1 MADWGRTTATTIA
14 RYVQGE
20 EVNVMRDH
28 PLLALLQSRGR
39 VEFNVSGS
47 TVEKRVRYKQA
58 PLVGYADG
66 DTLSY
71 TRRNRWVVAVL
82 DHRGYYVSDSYG
94 KKEKLANRGKE
105 RVIDLV
111 GGMAERLMDDI
122 KDNFAMQLYGDGN
135 AVGSEKFICGLET
148 LFGNGGAAVQG
159 YVATPSDTYA
169 GLDTTLAAKGGSWT
183 TSGGN
188 STWPMGRGSTEYDY
202 FSPLI
207 VDYTDTAWAAAT
219 KTWANTCVEAL
230 RFGLTYT
237 EKNVSAKGKTDLVQL
252 DRELYRQF
260 LDNRDALQQINVNK
274 GSPAGLVDLGFKDA
288 INFDGASLMRGY
300 GLPYYNSAPVGY
312 GLNVDHMQLWSMQGQ
327 LFVPTMYDDYE
338 TKSTNMD
345 VDYLGNLWVN
355 PRYQFTL
362 RKVT

>member
-1 MADWGRTTATTIA
+1 MAEWGRTTATTIA

-20 EVNVMRDH
+20 ENNTMRDH
-28 PLLALLQSRGR
+28 PLLALLQERGR

-66 DTLSY
+66 DTLTY
-71 TRRNRWVVAVL
+71 TRRNRWVVASL

-105 RVIDLV
+105 QVVDLV
-111 GGMAERLMDDI
+111 GGMAERLMEDI
-122 KDNFAMQLYGDGN
+122 RENFAMQLYVDGN
-135 AVGSEKFICGLET
+135 ATGNEKFLCGLET
-148 LFGNGGAAVQG
+148 AMGNGGAAAQG

-169 GLDTTLAAKGGSWT
+169 GLDTTLAAKGGSWG

-188 STWPMGRGSTEYDY
+188 STWPMGRGSVEYDY

-207 VDYTDTAWAAAT
+207 VDYTDTSWAAAT
-219 KTWANTCVEAL
+219 KTWANTCGEAM
-230 RFGLTYT
+230 RFALSYS
-237 EKNVSAKGKTDLVQL
+237 EKNVSSKGRTDLILL

-260 LDNRDALQQINVNK
+260 MDNIDAKQQINVNR
-274 GSPAGLVDLGFKDA
+274 GQAAGLVALGFPEA
-288 INFDGASLMRGY
+288 INFDGASLMKGF

-327 LFVPTMYDDYE
+327 LFVPTMYDDPE

-345 VDYLGNLWVN
+345 VDYLGNLWFN